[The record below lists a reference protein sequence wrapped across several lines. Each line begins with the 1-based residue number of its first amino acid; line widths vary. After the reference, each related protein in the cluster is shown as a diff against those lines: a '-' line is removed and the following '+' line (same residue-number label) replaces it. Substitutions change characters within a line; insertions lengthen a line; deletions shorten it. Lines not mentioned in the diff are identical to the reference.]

1 MLRDTAGYQRRM
13 NDYSTGWT
21 GSYLFR
27 GKVSGSKGDKTKRP
41 PKECSA
47 ELCRGDGRR
56 GSQPAFHLIVIDQ
69 ASLLR
74 HWSTPIQNHKVG
86 YALHFETRCQLGIA
100 FCVNLDYD
108 GAPSHI
114 GGCAGNLWRGHPAG
128 TAPRRPEIHQDRRA
142 GVLGDFVEL
151 FGIDFKWFI
160 DGRQRILTLT
170 ATSGFGQMFGRD
182 TVFLRAYLAGSNK
195 RHVDVLLRRENCPGV
210 LGPTQQM
217 RFYKPRPSCVT
228 TTKVIWSR
236 LRRRFTPVRSRC
248 PIFSLPFRSVV
259 ASARSTTIATSNFE

>member
-1 MLRDTAGYQRRM
+1 M
-13 NDYSTGWT
+13 
-21 GSYLFR
+21 
-27 GKVSGSKGDKTKRP
+27 
-41 PKECSA
+41 
-47 ELCRGDGRR
+47 
-56 GSQPAFHLIVIDQ
+56 IDQ
-69 ASLLR
+69 TSLPSHR
-74 HWSTPIQNHKVG
+74 STSIQNDKVRD
-86 YALHFETRCQLGIA
+86 ALYIKPSRQLGIA

-108 GAPSHI
+108 GTPSHI

-170 ATSGFGQMFGRD
+170 ATSGFSQMFGRD

-195 RHVDVLLRRENCPGV
+195 RHVDVLLRRVNCPGV

-217 RFYKPRPSCVT
+217 RFYRPRASCVT

-236 LRRRFTPVRSRC
+236 LRRRFTPVRSRYPTFFPC
-248 PIFSLPFRSVV
+248 PFVRLSRRPGQPPLLRP
-259 ASARSTTIATSNFE
+259 TSSNTS